1 MELRTLQFISP
12 SGHSF
17 TIREQNGE
25 DENILSNPVDIK
37 TLMNLTKFI
46 SAIVVNTD
54 FTTSGRLTVQDTLEL
69 PLLDKYCILIQS
81 RIFSL
86 GEDLDI
92 TYDWPKTGKVE
103 YVENLSNY
111 IFSDYSTPPTESE
124 LDSKP
129 HAVPYYVMGKQ
140 LKDIDITLA
149 SGKKVRFDILNGNGE
164 QYIINLPEAKQTRNN
179 ELIAR
184 NLRLEV
190 NGVFEKVSNFSSFSV
205 REMAELRK
213 IVKSLDPVF
222 DGLTELENPDTGE
235 VVMYPVM
242 VSPTFFFLTEA

>member
-1 MELRTLQFISP
+1 MELRTLQFIAP

-25 DENILSNPVDIK
+25 DENILSNPLDVK

-54 FTTSGRLTVQDTLEL
+54 FTKSGKLSVNDTLEL
-69 PLLDKYCILIQS
+69 PLLDRYCILLQS

-86 GEDLDI
+86 GETLDI
-92 TYDWPKTGKVE
+92 AYEWPKVGTVE
-103 YVENLSNY
+103 YTEDLTNY
-111 IFSDYSTPPTESE
+111 LFEDYTKTPSQEE
-124 LDSKP
+124 FDIKP
-129 HAVPYYVMGKQ
+129 HAVPYYAMGNQ
-140 LKDIDITLA
+140 LKDIEVILA
-149 SGKKVRFDILNGNGE
+149 SGKKVMFDIMNGNGE
-164 QYIINLPEAKQTRNN
+164 QYIINLPESKQTRNN

-190 NGVFEKVSNFSSFSV
+190 NGVFEKVSNFSGFSV
-205 REMAELRK
+205 KEMAELRK
-213 IVKSLDPVF
+213 VVKAYDPVF
-222 DGLTELENPDTGE
+222 DGLTELQNPSTGE
-235 VVMYPVM
+235 VIMYPIM

>member
-46 SAIVVNTD
+46 SAIVVSTD

-111 IFSDYSTPPTESE
+111 IFSDYSIPPTESE
-124 LDSKP
+124 LESKP

-190 NGVFEKVSNFSSFSV
+190 NGVFEKVSNFSSFNV